1 MENENIF
8 TNSRYD
14 YLLGKSKQE
23 VLKLLKGKDYRIT
36 REDNIH
42 YIIIMDFRINRWN
55 LAFDNNILTEIK
67 NG

>member
-1 MENENIF
+1 MN
-8 TNSRYD
+8 TNNQYD

-23 VLKLLKGKDYRIT
+23 VLKLLKDKDYRIT
-36 REDNIH
+36 REDNTH